1 MPTHRLATICLLF
14 IALSVASCDK
24 PPDDDPP
31 RYRSRIR
38 SMNKDLDDALREAQ
52 DGNVDEAR
60 DKAGLALIRKFM
72 ILESMPDILG
82 KDFEDWYV
90 VIADLCFTLDKIQA
104 DAPPPTDPAAYG
116 DWLEEL
122 RSLLEDAK
130 SDKEQLEA
138 WVTEFYNSLPRVGG
152 IPGPGG
158 VVLVLQ
164 DVQAQLAEMNRI
176 LARLIEELSVDGAD
190 AGSVYRA
197 LPELRRLKAE
207 SVNVF
212 PAARDMDLSDWVDGM
227 RHLDAALD
235 SIISFKADDPP
246 TDDQLTE
253 LQRRI
258 RAAKEAKKVVE

>member
-60 DKAGLALIRKFM
+60 DKAGLALIRN
-72 ILESMPDILG
+72 
-82 KDFEDWYV
+82 
-90 VIADLCFTLDKIQA
+90 ADLCFTLDKIQA